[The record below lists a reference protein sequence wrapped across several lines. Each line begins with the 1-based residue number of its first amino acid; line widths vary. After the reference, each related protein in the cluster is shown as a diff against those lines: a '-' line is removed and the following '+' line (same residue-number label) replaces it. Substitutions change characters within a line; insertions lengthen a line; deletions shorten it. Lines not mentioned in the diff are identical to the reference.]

1 MVTKPSPAPERLV
14 SLDAYRGFVMLAMAS
29 SAFGFMSVLKTRPEV
44 LDAFAGTRLEA
55 AWQVFYRRL
64 CYQFDHVEWT
74 GCGFWDLIQPSFMF
88 MVGVALPFSFS
99 RRNADDASK
108 GKWFVHV
115 LLRSLILVLLG
126 IFLSS
131 TSTPMT
137 NFTFMNVLSQIGL
150 GYPILCLLHNCRYR
164 TLLAVAALIL
174 AAHWGAFSVYE
185 IPESERE
192 AVTQYI
198 KERKKPEYQEMVARN
213 ELKGLAAH
221 WNMHTNLG
229 AAIDRRLLNLFPRNE
244 EPWRDQAFWIN
255 DGGYQTI
262 NFIPSLVTM
271 IFGLMAGK
279 LLRGPSPPGRN
290 VLTLLAWG
298 AICFVLAMAADT
310 TIWPVQWEGASWS
323 LCPAVKRLWTPTW
336 TIFSTGWCFVLLAAF
351 YGIIDVR
358 GWKRWAWPMVVVGM
372 NSIAMY
378 VMAQT
383 MKTWAGKMF
392 VTHARAFDAMFHR
405 THIAAVLTDEHHWS
419 APILMRVVEVTLLWL
434 ICVWLYR
441 RRIFIRV

>member
-1 MVTKPSPAPERLV
+1 MDTKPSPEPERLV

-29 SAFGFMSVLKTRPEV
+29 GAFAFMKVLQTRPAV
-44 LDAFAGTRLEA
+44 LDAFAGTRFA
-55 AWQVFYRRL
+55 PWWDVFYRRL

-99 RRNADDASK
+99 RRNTEGRPEK
-108 GKWFVHV
+108 KWFVHV
-115 LLRSLILVLLG
+115 LLRSSILVLLG
-126 IFLSS
+126 IFLAS
-131 TSTPMT
+131 TDKPMT
-137 NFTFMNVLSQIGL
+137 NFTFMNVLAQIGL
-150 GYPILCLLHNCRYR
+150 GYPILCLLHSCRYR
-164 TLLAVAALIL
+164 TLLGVVALIL
-174 AAHWGAFSVYE
+174 VGYWAAFFVYT

-192 AVTQYI
+192 AVAQYV
-198 KERKKPEYQEMVARN
+198 KERKKPEYQEMVKRN
-213 ELKGLAAH
+213 ELTGVASH

-262 NFIPSLVTM
+262 NFIPSLATM

-279 LLRGPSPPGRN
+279 LLRGPSARSRN

-298 AICFVLAMAADT
+298 AICFVLAMGADT
-310 TIWPVQWEGASWS
+310 TIWPVHFEGLDWS
-323 LCPAVKRLWTPTW
+323 ICPAVKRIWTPTW
-336 TIFSTGWCFVLLAAF
+336 AVFSAGWCFVLLAAF
-351 YGIIDVR
+351 YGVIDVW
-358 GWKRWAWPMVVVGM
+358 GWKRWSWPLALVGM
-372 NSIAMY
+372 NSIAIY

-383 MKTWAGKMF
+383 MKEWAGKMF
-392 VTHARAFDAMFHR
+392 VVHATAFDRIFG
-405 THIAAVLTDEHHWS
+405 TGVAAALTSETDWW
-419 APILMRVVEVTLLWL
+419 APILMRTVEVTLLWL
-434 ICVWLYR
+434 ICLWMYR